1 MSPLENSAVDPSHYR
16 KLENMY
22 RCSPCNEF
30 YEPQIAIDDGTAE
43 VTFAVRPEFH
53 HAAGTLHGSV
63 YFKALDDAAY
73 FAAASLRDG
82 RFLVTSTFTTYL
94 TRPVAEGRL
103 AARGRVLNATRSQII
118 AEAVLFDDH
127 EREVAR
133 GSGLFVPGRMRL
145 DDALGYALATPA

>member
-1 MSPLENSAVDPSHYR
+1 MMDASHHR

-30 YEPQIAIDDGTAE
+30 YAPEIRIGEGSAE
-43 VTFAVRPEFH
+43 VAFVVRPEFH

-94 TRPVAEGRL
+94 VRPVAEGRL
-103 AARGRVLNATRSQII
+103 VARGRVVNATRGQVI
-118 AEAVLFDDH
+118 AEAVLIDER

-133 GSGLFVPGRMRL
+133 GNGLFVPGRMHYAE
-145 DDALGYALATPA
+145 ALGYAIPEGG

>member
-1 MSPLENSAVDPSHYR
+1 MDPSHHR

-30 YEPQIAIDDGTAE
+30 YEPQIVIGDGTAE

-82 RFLVTSTFTTYL
+82 HFLVTSTFTTYL

-103 AARGRVLNATRSQII
+103 AARGRVLNATRGQVI
-118 AEAVLFDDH
+118 AEAVLYDDR

-145 DDALGYALATPA
+145 DDALGYCLPETA

>member
-1 MSPLENSAVDPSHYR
+1 MDPDHHR

-30 YEPQIAIDDGTAE
+30 YAPEITIGDGSAE

-82 RFLVTSTFTTYL
+82 HFLVTSTFTKGAGLSAAQGDGVEARTA
-94 TRPVAEGRL
+94 RAQACAAMAECL
-103 AARGRVLNATRSQII
+103 
-118 AEAVLFDDH
+118 
-127 EREVAR
+127 EVQ
-133 GSGLFVPGRMRL
+133 GEY
-145 DDALGYALATPA
+145 ALGCGHRVSSPKVW

>member
-1 MSPLENSAVDPSHYR
+1 MDLDHHR

-22 RCSPCNEF
+22 RSSPCNEF
-30 YEPQIAIDDGTAE
+30 YAPQIVIGEGTAE

-82 RFLVTSTFTTYL
+82 HFLVTSTFTTYL
-94 TRPVAEGRL
+94 TRPVAAGRL
-103 AARGRVLNATRSQII
+103 AARGRVLNATRSQVI
-118 AEAVLFDDH
+118 AEAVLYDER

-133 GSGLFVPGRMRL
+133 GSGLFVPGRLRF
-145 DDALGYALATPA
+145 DEALGYALPEPA